1 MHGAS
6 LKGPVDLGVGE
17 GLIIRAPQGD
27 ITVTVAAVEGDEVR
41 FEVSR
46 PEEVLATIDAAASP
60 LARAA

>member
-6 LKGPVDLGVGE
+6 LRGPVDRGVGE

-41 FEVSR
+41 FEILG
-46 PEEVLATIDAAASP
+46 PDEVLAAIDAAALP